1 MKLRGSRTGQS
12 IFNLCGRI
20 DLEAIPLHSMIEQ
33 FLEYFNTTLKHNR
46 KWWITFKSDLTG
58 RRIRL

>member
-46 KWWITFKSDLTG
+46 K
-58 RRIRL
+58 